1 MDKTTSIGYC
11 ASPYSPQPHNGIKL
25 VSSANNTPAKENKA
39 QIREHEKQLDEL
51 YKLYCFLNES
61 KQENV
66 SLQFRG
72 NYIEINGTFNVSNEE
87 FENYLDQMEDKQ
99 DDK

>member
-11 ASPYSPQPHNGIKL
+11 SSPYSPQPHNGIKL
-25 VSSANNTPAKENKA
+25 VSSANIPAKENKA
-39 QIREHEKQLDEL
+39 QIRQHEKQLDEL

-87 FENYLDQMEDKQ
+87 FENYLDQMEENKL
-99 DDK
+99 